1 MSIPISSVVAISVT
15 LTGTKFPLASFGIGA
30 ILSTSV
36 GFTERTIAVTSASE
50 LTDYGYGTASD
61 EYLAAQLYFGQSVKP
76 QYLKILRRQVD
87 NVVVSVTTVDDETTY
102 TTTIN
107 GTEYVFVSDTDAT
120 AEEIAAGLVAAI
132 NLGSEPVTATDNL
145 DGTYDLDADVAGT
158 AFSVSVDAGQ
168 TVGTLSPAGTVADDL
183 DEIEDYDSGWYRL
196 IQIKPSSSDAVAAAA
211 WIMSANLKTH
221 SVWDDSATTYDAAE
235 IGGLFAANNYQRS
248 VVEYHSTSNL
258 SAAHAGYYLPQTPG
272 AASYQYNELYGIA
285 ADEITTSKRALL
297 TAANIATL
305 QELATRTVTIGSEFA
320 DGTPVFVIHGA
331 DKFVY
336 YLQQRIVQ
344 AMIDLPKFPMTVEGR
359 ARLVSMIEQ
368 QLKEGIDDGF
378 IRPNP
383 DNPNQALSL
392 DPITGEAVNPVY
404 VPHPDDIATADKAN
418 GIWSGITISFNYAQ
432 ETTRVE
438 ISANLQ
444 V

>member
-1 MSIPISSVVAISVT
+1 MGIPISSVVAIAVT
-15 LTGTKFPLASFGIGA
+15 LTGTKFPQASFGIGA
-30 ILSTSV
+30 ILSNSV
-36 GFTERTIAVTSASE
+36 GFTARSIAVTAASE
-50 LTDYGYGTASD
+50 LTEYGYSTTSD

-76 QYLKILRRQVD
+76 QQLKILRRQID
-87 NVVVSVTTVDDETTY
+87 NVPVSITTVANATDY
-102 TTTIN
+102 TCTIN
-107 GTEYVFVSDTDAT
+107 GTEFSFTSDADAT

-158 AFSVSVDAGQ
+158 AFTVEVDSGQ
-168 TVGTLSPAGTVADDL
+168 TIGTLTPAGTVADDMDAID
-183 DEIEDYDSGWYRL
+183 DEDSGWYCL
-196 IQIKPSSSDAVAAAA
+196 IQIKPLLADATAAAA
-211 WIMSANLKTH
+211 WIASANLKTH
-221 SVWDDSATTYDAAE
+221 TVWDDSATTYDAAE
-235 IGGLFAANNYQRS
+235 IGGTFAANNYQRS
-248 VVEYHSTSNL
+248 VVEYHSASNL

-272 AASYQYNELYGIA
+272 SASFQYNELYGIA
-285 ADEITTSKRALL
+285 ADELNTSTRNAM
-297 TAANIATL
+297 TAANVTTL
-305 QELATRTVTIGSEFA
+305 QELATRTVTIGSKFA
-320 DGTPVFVIHGA
+320 DGTPVFVINGA

-344 AMIDLPKFPMTVEGR
+344 QMIDLPKFPMTVEGR
-359 ARLVSMIEQ
+359 ARLVSLIEQ

-392 DPITGEAVNPVY
+392 DPITGEIVNPVY
-404 VPHPDDIATADKAN
+404 VPHPDDLPTADKAN
-418 GIWSGITISFNYAQ
+418 GVWSGITITFNYAQ